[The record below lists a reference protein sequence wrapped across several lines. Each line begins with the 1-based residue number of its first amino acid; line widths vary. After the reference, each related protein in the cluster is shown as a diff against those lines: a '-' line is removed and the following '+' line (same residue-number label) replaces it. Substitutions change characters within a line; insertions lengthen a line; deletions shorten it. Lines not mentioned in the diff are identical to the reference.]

1 MSTAPNPYA
10 ASGNGFW
17 DPETAGP
24 SRRTRQAPRQTT
36 PTPPSAGTKNINKTK
51 TGGGFTPTLNISVQ
65 QQRGHAAPAHGAGP
79 AGGGQGSPGGDFAS
93 NEDIRAF
100 SEYLRKQARNAAV
113 ERSMDAAQLEARL
126 RHIPD
131 SRGSM
136 SGARAR
142 ARRVTR
148 YLKLIAAAEKAI
160 AKWATALYS
169 AFEREYEAEL
179 IKIGKGRT
187 QTTTRQPFNFR

>member
-1 MSTAPNPYA
+1 M
-10 ASGNGFW
+10 
-17 DPETAGP
+17 
-24 SRRTRQAPRQTT
+24 TT
-36 PTPPSAGTKNINKTK
+36 PTRPTLRKVPTPASAGTTAKKNINKT
-51 TGGGFTPTLNISVQ
+51 GGGFNLKPTLNITVAGNQ
-65 QQRGHAAPAHGAGP
+65 QTAGP
-79 AGGGQGSPGGDFAS
+79 AQTTGPQNGSGTPGADFAS

-100 SEYLRKQARNAAV
+100 SEHLRKQARNAAV

-126 RHIPD
+126 RHIRAAD
-131 SRGSM
+131 GSM

-142 ARRVTR
+142 ARRVSR

-179 IKIGKGRT
+179 IKIGKGRVKT
-187 QTTTRQPFNFR
+187 QNTQRFNFR

>member
-1 MSTAPNPYA
+1 MA
-10 ASGNGFW
+10 
-17 DPETAGP
+17 
-24 SRRTRQAPRQTT
+24 T
-36 PTPPSAGTKNINKTK
+36 PTRPNMRKVPTPQSAGTKNINKT
-51 TGGGFTPTLNISVQ
+51 GGGFNLKPTLNITVAGGPQ
-65 QQRGHAAPAHGAGP
+65 AAGAPAQT
-79 AGGGQGSPGGDFAS
+79 GGGQGQQGTPGGDFTS
-93 NEDIRAF
+93 NEEIRAF
-100 SEYLRKQARNAAV
+100 AEYVRKQARNRAV

-126 RHIPD
+126 RNIPSSD
-131 SRGSM
+131 GSM

-179 IKIGKGRT
+179 IKIGKGRAQT
-187 QTTTRQPFNFR
+187 QQTQRFNWR